1 MIGYRTDTEQ
11 MHALASK
18 LRGASSDLESGAADP
33 PPPVQAG
40 EVTEAINGFV
50 GAMTSSLAGIVEGI
64 GAAGDAV
71 ISGKDAYLQ
80 AEEDAK
86 AHMPTT
92 PE

>member
-1 MIGYRTDTEQ
+1 MGYHVDSEQ
-11 MHALASK
+11 LEAIADK
-18 LRGASSDLESGAADP
+18 LRGASAELEEGTASP

-40 EVTEAINGFV
+40 EVTEAIQSFV
-50 GAMTSSLAGIVEGI
+50 GAMTASLAGIVEGV

-80 AEEDAK
+80 AEDDAQ
-86 AHMPTT
+86 AQMPGV